1 MYLYLCLCIFLWL
14 PFCRLTSKVEDWS
27 ALKSATCWWG
37 VCGAFWGARVEG
49 WSSWGPCQPNTPYIS
64 LFGPHTC
71 QPACFILTCF
81 GFLVSSGTLWN
92 ALRNENTAL
101 FWVQVFIRCCNQLEF
116 QRCITQICSAGLHW
130 QQESQKSKL
139 SCADFKWK
147 GGGDEKKLGW
157 CSSFDLGFQTCLQ
170 QRIWWGWSRENGSP
184 DQLDLWWQLIRKQL
198 STAKSTSVSTNR
210 VTPFKSQWH

>member
-1 MYLYLCLCIFLWL
+1 MQL

-92 ALRNENTAL
+92 ALRNQNTAL
-101 FWVQVFIRCCNQLEF
+101 FRVQVFIRCCNQLEF

-139 SCADFKWK
+139 SFADFKWK
-147 GGGDEKKLGW
+147 GSVDEKKNRLIFIFWFGV
-157 CSSFDLGFQTCLQ
+157 SNLFATKSMVRLK
-170 QRIWWGWSRENGSP
+170 QR
-184 DQLDLWWQLIRKQL
+184 K
-198 STAKSTSVSTNR
+198 TTTNR
-210 VTPFKSQWH
+210 VTPFKSQ